1 MKPMDAIELEKVPL
15 AHGESYPPEGTLPED
30 RLYHYLLQPGDE
42 HDDKHKRATDR
53 IWSEKTYRLSKI
65 VSSASNQVMYHL
77 TDGLESFF
85 EGRADAIPLRHRA
98 ATGLCT
104 EVVIPIPVG

>member
-1 MKPMDAIELEKVPL
+1 MDVIELEKVPL

-30 RLYHYLLQPGDE
+30 RLYHYLLQPGEE
-42 HDDKHKRATDR
+42 HDDQHKRATDF
-53 IWSEKTYRLSKI
+53 YRLSKI
-65 VSSASNQVMYHL
+65 VSSASNQVVYHL
-77 TDGLESFF
+77 KDRLESLF